1 MQLTI
6 RLEEDR
12 EKRDNWIECLN
23 RAAQLGIH
31 DLYEYE
37 DSGEVGRGRY
47 SGVYQAKRKGEDGQE
62 VALKIIDKKM
72 FWSRVVKGRE
82 RGDTLIRETSVQATM
97 TAKCSNIPAFVR
109 LCGFFETSDN
119 VVLELELLKGMDLFQ
134 YVSSKGVLSEKEA
147 ALILRDILSVLDGM
161 NRAGLAHRDIKPAN
175 CLMCKTENTSLNNTD
190 ASSCVVKVADFGMA
204 TFAGVDGLLRGRC
217 GTPGY
222 VAPEIYRA
230 GLHGGYGNKV
240 DVFSAGVILYVL
252 LCGYEPFYGES
263 DADLVAANKEA
274 KVEFPS
280 SDWKQGMLQHVLR
293 EKLLVWVALTV
304 CVRVHVSHGSFS
316 LIFPCSLPRSE
327 GACQTHD
334 GPKPYATF
342 ERERSSGAQLDGG
355 SCWKHKKYQSHWAN
369 WARRLECFAAHTRR
383 SVCHQLIAL
392 SRGPHLCTS

>member
-1 MQLTI
+1 M
-6 RLEEDR
+6 
-12 EKRDNWIECLN
+12 
-23 RAAQLGIH
+23 GH
-31 DLYEYE
+31 
-37 DSGEVGRGRY
+37 GRY
-47 SGVYQAKRKGEDGQE
+47 AGVYEAKRKDEDGQE

-97 TAKCSNIPAFVR
+97 TAKCSKIPAFVR
-109 LCGFFETSDN
+109 LRGFFETSEN

-175 CLMCKTENTSLNNTD
+175 CLMCKTDDSSTD
-190 ASSCVVKVADFGMA
+190 VSSCVVKVADFGMA
-204 TFAGVDGLLRGRC
+204 TFAGVDGLVRGRC

-240 DVFSAGVILYVL
+240 DVFSAGVTAYVM

-280 SDWKQGMLQHVLR
+280 NDWKQGMLQHVLFER
-293 EKLLVWVALTV
+293 NLWFGLLSLVFFCVSIYLTV
-304 CVRVHVSHGSFS
+304 FF
-316 LIFPCSLPRSE
+316 L
-327 GACQTHD
+327 
-334 GPKPYATF
+334 
-342 ERERSSGAQLDGG
+342 
-355 SCWKHKKYQSHWAN
+355 
-369 WARRLECFAAHTRR
+369 
-383 SVCHQLIAL
+383 
-392 SRGPHLCTS
+392 